1 MSEDSIEFVYLAALV
16 AGLLAA
22 LLRKSPPGD
31 PR

>member
-1 MSEDSIEFVYLAALV
+1 MSEDAFEMLFLAAFL

-22 LLRKSPPGD
+22 LLRKSPPGG